1 MARGNISSARTS
13 GLTMSRLLL
22 LLFISSVALADPPDG
37 YYETVVGLTSSEL
50 ISKQNVTQVKKIGL

>member
-1 MARGNISSARTS
+1 
-13 GLTMSRLLL
+13 MSRLLL

-37 YYETVVGLTSSEL
+37 YYETVVGLTGSEL